1 MKVPIPVVSSALFV
15 SSFLASSAQAGPRLV
30 VPDGIPKVV
39 SFPFTKVNKNP
50 YNIPY
55 RNRRFRKRADKTIL
69 QILDN
74 AVCIRCESVVS
85 TQGLTLSHRTIYI
98 TQI

>member
-1 MKVPIPVVSSALFV
+1 MKVPIPVASFALLVSLFFP
-15 SSFLASSAQAGPRLV
+15 SSVQAKPQLV
-30 VPDGIPKVV
+30 VPDGMPKVV

-69 QILDN
+69 QIVDN
-74 AVCIRCESVVS
+74 AVCVRCELVVV
-85 TQGLTLSHRTIYI
+85 I
-98 TQI
+98 